1 MVLIAI
7 ANAGLRENVFAGRMS
22 ELHAHQVSTATAVL
36 LFGIY
41 IWGVTR
47 IWRPES
53 SGQAFIV
60 GLLWLGLTVA
70 FEFLFGHYVI
80 GHSWDRLFRDY
91 NVFVGRVWIIVLIWV
106 TSAPY
111 VFLKLDMQ

>member
-7 ANAGLRENVFAGRMS
+7 ANASIREKVFAKRMS
-22 ELHAHQVSTATAVL
+22 ELHAHQISTATGVL
-36 LFGIY
+36 LFGVY
-41 IWGVTR
+41 MWGVMR

-80 GHSWDRLFRDY
+80 GHSWVRLFRDY
-91 NVFVGRVWIIVLIWV
+91 DVFAGRVWIIVLIWV
-106 TSAPY
+106 TLAPY
-111 VFLKLDMQ
+111 VFFKLDM